1 MSYLTNQILRGAET
15 IRRNSS
21 ESNKNTDSGFN
32 KNMTTDTPRIDS
44 GYSQPAPDCP
54 LCQNNTMVWETT
66 HGWKCNRA
74 GCHTIISRN
83 AADAKVE
90 RLKRPYGCKCQTL
103 RERALGDGCDECN
116 KALVIEMLTDERDEL
131 EAEVER
137 LNGLLSDLL
146 ILTEKIYWNSNNY
159 KMIKEAHRDCK

>member
-32 KNMTTDTPRIDS
+32 KNMTTDTPRTDS

-83 AADAKVE
+83 ASDAK
-90 RLKRPYGCKCQTL
+90 
-103 RERALGDGCDECN
+103 
-116 KALVIEMLTDERDEL
+116 
-131 EAEVER
+131 VER

-159 KMIKEAHRDCK
+159 KMIKEAHRIANDDQYSPP

>member
-1 MSYLTNQILRGAET
+1 MEIKMT
-15 IRRNSS
+15 
-21 ESNKNTDSGFN
+21 
-32 KNMTTDTPRIDS
+32 TTDTPRTDS

-90 RLKRPYGCKCQTL
+90 RL
-103 RERALGDGCDECN
+103 
-116 KALVIEMLTDERDEL
+116 
-131 EAEVER
+131 
-137 LNGLLSDLL
+137 
-146 ILTEKIYWNSNNY
+146 
-159 KMIKEAHRDCK
+159 IK

>member
-32 KNMTTDTPRIDS
+32 KNMTTETPRIDS

-74 GCHTIISRN
+74 GCHTIQMTTNTPRLDGKTDHYFHQHYYS
-83 AADAKVE
+83 KV
-90 RLKRPYGCKCQTL
+90 
-103 RERALGDGCDECN
+103 
-116 KALVIEMLTDERDEL
+116 V
-131 EAEVER
+131 
-137 LNGLLSDLL
+137 
-146 ILTEKIYWNSNNY
+146 
-159 KMIKEAHRDCK
+159 